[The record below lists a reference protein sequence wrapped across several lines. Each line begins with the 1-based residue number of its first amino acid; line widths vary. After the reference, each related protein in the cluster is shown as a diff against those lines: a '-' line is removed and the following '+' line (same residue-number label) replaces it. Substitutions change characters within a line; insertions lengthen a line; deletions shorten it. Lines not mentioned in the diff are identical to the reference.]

1 MNAAAMNFEETVDYI
16 INTRHRSDIKGLARM
31 RRFMEL
37 LGNPQDQL
45 SYIHI
50 TGTNGKGSTTAML
63 NSVLKHAGYKAGMF
77 VSPYVLE
84 FRERIQINGE
94 MIPKDDL
101 VRIVAKIKPV
111 LDRMYEEGDG
121 PVQFELVTAIGFV
134 YFAEQKCDVVC
145 LEVGIGGERDSTN
158 IIHDPLVAVFANIA
172 FDHVNML
179 GNTIE
184 EIAQKKAGI
193 IKGRCTAVAY
203 PEMDFSALAVIME
216 KCAATGATLVQGNRK
231 AVQLHGR
238 SIEGTRFSYGDLE
251 ILLPLLGEHQVCNCL
266 NVIEVVK
273 ALRTKGFAIRDEH
286 IAEGVRT
293 TRFPARAEILAKDPL
308 TILDGAHNENGI
320 TALEDVLALAV
331 TKEDGTKRELAIIM
345 GMMAD
350 KDCDKSVA
358 RIAAHAQHFIAVTPS
373 LTYRAMPKEDLVKLA
388 EPYCVHTEV
397 NGSFRG
403 AYERAAEL
411 VGKDGVVI
419 ICGSLYLATDMRNA
433 ILGE

>member
-1 MNAAAMNFEETVDYI
+1 MAAAMNFEETVDYI

-45 SYIHI
+45 SYVHI

-94 MIPKDDL
+94 MIPKEDL

-184 EIAQKKAGI
+184 EIAEKKAGI
-193 IKGRCTAVAY
+193 IKGHCTAVAY
-203 PEMDFSALAVIME
+203 PEMQPEALAVIME
-216 KCAATGATLVQGNRK
+216 KCASTGATLVQGNRK
-231 AVQLHGR
+231 AVQIHGR

-266 NVIEVVK
+266 NVIEVIK

-286 IAEGVRT
+286 ILEGVRT
-293 TRFPARAEILAKDPL
+293 TRFP
-308 TILDGAHNENGI
+308 AHNENGI
-320 TALEDVLALAV
+320 TALEDVLALAI
-331 TKEDGTKRELAIIM
+331 TREDGSKRELAIIM

-358 RIAAHAQHFIAVTPS
+358 RISAHAQHFIAVTPS

-388 EPYCVHTEV
+388 EPYCAHTEV
-397 NGSFRG
+397 NDSFRG

-411 VGKDGVVI
+411 VGADGVVI

>member
-16 INTRHRSDIKGLARM
+16 INTRHRSDIKGLARLG
-31 RRFMEL
+31 RFMVL

-101 VRIVAKIKPV
+101 VCIVAKIKPV
-111 LDRMYEEGDG
+111 LDKMYEEGDG

-203 PEMDFSALAVIME
+203 PEMDFSALAVIM
-216 KCAATGATLVQGNRK
+216 
-231 AVQLHGR
+231 
-238 SIEGTRFSYGDLE
+238 
-251 ILLPLLGEHQVCNCL
+251 
-266 NVIEVVK
+266 
-273 ALRTKGFAIRDEH
+273 
-286 IAEGVRT
+286 
-293 TRFPARAEILAKDPL
+293 
-308 TILDGAHNENGI
+308 
-320 TALEDVLALAV
+320 
-331 TKEDGTKRELAIIM
+331 
-345 GMMAD
+345 
-350 KDCDKSVA
+350 
-358 RIAAHAQHFIAVTPS
+358 
-373 LTYRAMPKEDLVKLA
+373 
-388 EPYCVHTEV
+388 
-397 NGSFRG
+397 
-403 AYERAAEL
+403 
-411 VGKDGVVI
+411 
-419 ICGSLYLATDMRNA
+419 
-433 ILGE
+433 